1 MHHDHG
7 IMTLKIVII
16 SSSDN
21 MLEDNVQQDTFH
33 KGTEKKAEIDRETER
48 KTESERERERER
60 EGERD
65 KETTTE
71 TERVP
76 EKAREHTVSPQW
88 FLNCKIASSE

>member
-33 KGTEKKAEIDRETER
+33 KGTERKAEIDRETER

-60 EGERD
+60 ER
-65 KETTTE
+65 ETK
-71 TERVP
+71 RQQQRQ
-76 EKAREHTVSPQW
+76 RECQ
-88 FLNCKIASSE
+88 KK